1 MSLHELPRPQKCI
14 GAAATRE
21 ARMIRVITGHICS
34 GKSTWVSDH
43 ASPADLVIDHDRIA
57 AALSPEG
64 TRHHAY
70 TQAAGDLAT
79 AIRWAAIDAA
89 VRIAK
94 VAAVDVWIV
103 HAYPTAADQTMYLRL
118 GATTRNISADAA
130 TLTERARVERPE
142 RMRRTL
148 ADRLAS

>member
-1 MSLHELPRPQKCI
+1 
-14 GAAATRE
+14 
-21 ARMIRVITGHICS
+21 MIRVITGHICS

-103 HAYPTAADQTMYLRL
+103 HAYPSTADQTMYLRL